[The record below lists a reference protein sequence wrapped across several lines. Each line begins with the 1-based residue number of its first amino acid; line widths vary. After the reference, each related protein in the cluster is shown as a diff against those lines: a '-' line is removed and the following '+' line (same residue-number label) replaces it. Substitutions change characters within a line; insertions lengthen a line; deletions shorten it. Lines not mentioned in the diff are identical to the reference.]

1 MRIIREGRLQ
11 ESAKEKNM
19 FIDFIKHMIN
29 VDLSNEAEESKVRG
43 VVTLYT
49 KNLDRNTL
57 VDISNFSR
65 QYEKYKVAD
74 GGANRLSI
82 IFPNSKFW
90 KTTSFSWTPFF

>member
-1 MRIIREGRLQ
+1 MRIIREGKLQ
-11 ESAKEKNM
+11 ESSKEKEL
-19 FIDFIKHMIN
+19 FITFIKHMLN
-29 VDLSNEAEESKVRG
+29 VDLSNEVEESKVKG

-65 QYEKYKVAD
+65 QYEKYKVTD
-74 GGANRLSI
+74 GGAHRLSI

-90 KTTSFSWTPFF
+90 KTTSFNWTPFF